1 MTYPAPFLRLVV
13 GGDIYFPSEQFTWS
27 MSVFDPAP
35 GPTPIPETVPQAVAD
50 AVRVFHTTANI
61 TTQSA
66 ALRWIKLNQIGIDG
80 RYTQDTT
87 VRYDYPNP
95 FPVGTSTAI
104 VPPQIALAVTLLTDS
119 DRGTASRGRF
129 FVPLP
134 ARSPSSLGRL
144 AEADALAYAN
154 AAATMVNS
162 INVALDPYQVVIA
175 SDSGTGRFRT
185 VTGVRVGRV
194 LDTIRSR
201 RRSFLEAPVEANV
214 AIVP

>member
-13 GGDIYFPSEQFTWS
+13 GGDIYAPNEQFTWS
-27 MSVFDPAP
+27 MSLFDPAP
-35 GPTPIPETVPQAVAD
+35 GPTPVPDEVPSAVAD

-95 FPVGTSTAI
+95 FPVGTAATI

-119 DRGTASRGRF
+119 ERGTASRGRF

-134 ARSPSSLGRL
+134 ARQPSSLGRL
-144 AEADALAYAN
+144 AESDALAYAN
-154 AAATMVNS
+154 AAAVMVNS
-162 INVALDPYQVVIA
+162 INAAMDPYRVVIA

-201 RRSFLEAPVEANV
+201 RRSFIEAPVEASTPI
-214 AIVP
+214 AP